1 MAYRGAWRPVLEF
14 LAAAIRRQTGI
25 RDYIAGEKAIQGF
38 LAAYLGATDHF
49 VFHTERELGGGYA
62 DICLEPFLVRFA
74 DMRHSYPI
82 ELKYLKR
89 SASATEER
97 VAVAALPGRRT
108 LGAAVPIGALHRPGA
123 RIPRLGTG
131 AQRRDSPP
139 ADLKIA
145 RCAHPRRFLTAR
157 SIPARGQRPRRST
170 RRPSAAATANYGS
183 PQGVARWGTCI
194 AGGRVVE
201 GSECRGRRREGA
213 PAAAAA
219 AKSTG
224 GPVAGRGSRL
234 GTATQRPLAGTLD
247 CSRGGRRFG
256 GPEGAGAEKRR

>member
-14 LAAAIRRQTGI
+14 LAAAIRRQSGI
-25 RDYIAGEKAIQGF
+25 RDYIAGEKVIQGF
-38 LAAYLGATDHF
+38 LAAYLGATAHF

-74 DMRHSYPI
+74 DMRHGYVI

-131 AQRRDSPP
+131 AQRRDALLAAVPVHVHRDPTPAQPTPTEPP
-139 ADLKIA
+139 ALNPHVDRSHFRRILLA
-145 RCAHPRRFLTAR
+145 APRTSYADATHE
-157 SIPARGQRPRRST
+157 PARRHPSMSPMHSSTTSRSGWE
-170 RRPSAAATANYGS
+170 PSTIAWAAIGNSSSMSA
-183 PQGVARWGTCI
+183 
-194 AGGRVVE
+194 
-201 GSECRGRRREGA
+201 
-213 PAAAAA
+213 
-219 AKSTG
+219 ST
-224 GPVAGRGSRL
+224 
-234 GTATQRPLAGTLD
+234 T
-247 CSRGGRRFG
+247 
-256 GPEGAGAEKRR
+256 